1 MELKR
6 RDFIRQLCYAC
17 GSISLIPACTTKI
30 SMWRFLSEEE
40 AGLIEA
46 ITEQFIPA
54 DRDAGATEARVVNFF
69 DKQLT
74 GYYVRHQETY
84 RNALKS
90 VDLSTLEMFGKPFRE
105 IDWKDQTHILVLMEK
120 GELPDKNWQEVDQRT
135 FFNMILDHTMQG
147 FYGSPR
153 HGGNCDYVSYKMM
166 KIDYPHIIGQNRYG
180 AKRDGIKSKKKAS

>member
-1 MELKR
+1 
-6 RDFIRQLCYAC
+6 
-17 GSISLIPACTTKI
+17 
-30 SMWRFLSEEE
+30 MWRFLSEEE

-46 ITEQFIPA
+46 ITEQFIPS

-120 GELPDKNWQEVDQRT
+120 GELPDENWQEVDQRT

-180 AKRDGIKSKKKAS
+180 AKREGIQSKKKAS

>member
-166 KIDYPHIIGQNRYG
+166 KID
-180 AKRDGIKSKKKAS
+180 

>member
-1 MELKR
+1 MKLKR

-17 GSISLIPACTTKI
+17 GTVTLIPACTTKF

-40 AGLIEA
+40 ANLIEV

-54 DRDAGATEARVVNFF
+54 DQDAGATEARVVNFF

-84 RNALKS
+84 RNGLNS
-90 VDLSTLEMFGKPFRE
+90 VETSAQKLFGASFRDIQWE
-105 IDWKDQTHILVLMEK
+105 DQTHVLELMEK
-120 GELPDKNWQEVDQRT
+120 GELPAENWQDVDQRT
-135 FFNMILDHTMQG
+135 FFNLMLDHTMQG

-166 KIDYPHIIGQNRYG
+166 KIDYPHIIGQNRYDAG
-180 AKRDGIKSKKKAS
+180 SKGVQSKKEAS

>member
-1 MELKR
+1 MEVKR
-6 RDFIRQLCYAC
+6 REFIRQLCFAC
-17 GSISLIPACTTKI
+17 GSITLIPACTSKI
-30 SMWRFLSEEE
+30 SLWRFLTEDE
-40 AGLIEA
+40 AKLIEA

-54 DRDAGATEARVVNFF
+54 DQDAGATDARVVNFF

-84 RNALKS
+84 RQGLRNFE
-90 VDLSTLEMFGKPFRE
+90 LSTRNELGRSFLEV
-105 IDWKDQTHILVLMEK
+105 DWKDQTEILEKMEK
-120 GELPDKNWQEVDQRT
+120 GALPVEYWPDVDQKS
-135 FFNMILDHTMQG
+135 FFNLMLDHTRQG

-180 AKRDGIKSKKKAS
+180 AKREGVQSKKEAS

>member
-6 RDFIRQLCYAC
+6 RDFIRQFCYAC
-17 GSISLIPACTTKI
+17 GSITLIPACTTKI
-30 SMWRFLSEEE
+30 STWRFLSEEE

-54 DRDAGATEARVVNFF
+54 DQDAGATDARVVNFF

-74 GYYVRHQETY
+74 GYYTRHQETY

-90 VDLSTLEMFGKPFRE
+90 VDLSAQHLFDRSFLELAWE
-105 IDWKDQTHILVLMEK
+105 DQNHFLDLMEK
-120 GELPDKNWQEVDQRT
+120 GELPDENWQKVDQRS
-135 FFNMILDHTMQG
+135 FFNLILDHSMQG

-180 AKRDGIKSKKKAS
+180 AASKGIQSKKKAS

>member
-1 MELKR
+1 M
-6 RDFIRQLCYAC
+6 
-17 GSISLIPACTTKI
+17 
-30 SMWRFLSEEE
+30 
-40 AGLIEA
+40 IEA
-46 ITEQFIPA
+46 ITEQFIPS

-120 GELPDKNWQEVDQRT
+120 GELPDENWQEVDQRT
-135 FFNMILDHTMQG
+135 FFNMILRI
-147 FYGSPR
+147 FWR
-153 HGGNCDYVSYKMM
+153 SY
-166 KIDYPHIIGQNRYG
+166 IL
-180 AKRDGIKSKKKAS
+180 